1 MSEGDTF
8 IPDVLG
14 IRTSTSTISSASGGR
29 IRAGTITNSGA
40 NGAPNFPNGL
50 TGTAGTFTGN
60 LNVGG
65 VLTYEDVTNVDSIGV
80 ITARAAVSIADSIV
94 HTGDTNTSLRFP
106 TADTIT
112 AETGGLERVRIDSS
126 GNFMIN
132 STSAEAKL
140 DVTGGVSISSNGVTV
155 TPSGYDLKIRSNTG
169 KLGIHIDNASGT
181 PTLEFGIGGATGG
194 AITTNSTGPIVLKPN
209 NSERL
214 RITHNGEIGIGGA
227 NYGTSGQF
235 LQSQGSGS
243 AVQWAS
249 ADFVKIATATWT
261 SAISSVTIDNLDTAT
276 YKYFRLLFN
285 TVPSDQGRRLSFRW
299 RKDGSDQ
306 TGAAYDWNFGET
318 YGSSTSTLAENADK
332 GEVTDDMGNDAWEGC
347 QLEFVIYPKSSAESG
362 YQGNTVFWHG
372 IHYENAGYVRGI
384 NGSLFYDGGASL
396 YLNGFKL
403 YMNVGN
409 LATGDYALYG
419 VKR

>member
-1 MSEGDTF
+1 MSILNVNKINPVG
-8 IPDVLG
+8 G
-14 IRTSTSTISSASGGR
+14 GSTITIAGIASVTSSVTAPSFVGAVTGNADTASGLSGNPS
-29 IRAGTITNSGA
+29 INTTGIITATNVSVGSSITASTFFGSGA
-40 NGAPNFPNGL
+40 NI
-50 TGTAGTFTGN
+50 TGISTA
-60 LNVGG
+60 
-65 VLTYEDVTNVDSIGV
+65 
-80 ITARAAVSIADSIV
+80 A
-94 HTGDTNTSLRFP
+94 TS
-106 TADTIT
+106 
-112 AETGGLERVRIDSS
+112 
-126 GNFMIN
+126 
-132 STSAEAKL
+132 
-140 DVTGGVSISSNGVTV
+140 
-155 TPSGYDLKIRSNTG
+155 
-169 KLGIHIDNASGT
+169 
-181 PTLEFGIGGATGG
+181 
-194 AITTNSTGPIVLKPN
+194 
-209 NSERL
+209 
-214 RITHNGEIGIGGA
+214 
-227 NYGTSGQF
+227 
-235 LQSQGSGS
+235 
-243 AVQWAS
+243 
-249 ADFVKIATATWT
+249 DFVKIATATWT
-261 SAISSVTIDNLDTAT
+261 SAISSVAIDNLDTAT

-306 TGAAYDWNFGET
+306 TGASYDWNFGET

-384 NGSLFYDGGASL
+384 NGSLFYDGGAGL